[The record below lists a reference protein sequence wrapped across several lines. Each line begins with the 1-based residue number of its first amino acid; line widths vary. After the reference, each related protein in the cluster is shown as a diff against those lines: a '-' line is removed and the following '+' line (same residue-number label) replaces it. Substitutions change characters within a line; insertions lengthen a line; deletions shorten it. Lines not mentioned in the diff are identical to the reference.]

1 MNQYVKT
8 IHESAVE
15 ISRNA
20 SRLVT
25 DDRCNGG
32 HLDADERAACLMEL
46 RHDFE
51 DGLKAVIALEG
62 GLE

>member
-1 MNQYVKT
+1 MNQHVKT
-8 IHESAVE
+8 IHESAAE

-25 DDRCNGG
+25 DDLCNGG
-32 HLDADERAACLMEL
+32 HLDADERTTCLMEL

-62 GLE
+62 ELE